1 MAGAPITR
9 PTQSRTVRPSQ
20 RGKQSSN
27 LDFTAI
33 LAIGLLFLAVILGIV
48 IFQMK
53 QPHFTI
59 GQDEVLVDKLNGNY
73 SMAIKMGERFDL
85 PITATPLHGRSELID
100 ATTALA
106 YKGNTDGIR
115 VDVHVCKGDVFDLRF
130 GWHYTP
136 AISACH
142 PRTL

>member
-1 MAGAPITR
+1 MIACEPLAFLANRLSTLERGTKWQVRQSPDR
-9 PTQSRTVRPSQ
+9 PSHERFVRPSA
-20 RGKQSSN
+20 GN
-27 LDFTAI
+27 NP
-33 LAIGLLFLAVILGIV
+33 VI
-48 IFQMK
+48 
-53 QPHFTI
+53 
-59 GQDEVLVDKLNGNY
+59 Y